1 MSLAHL
7 TLATRDVRRAETFFA
22 GALGWRPVARPDNI
36 GRPAAWLEIAPGQE
50 LHLVEVA
57 DFAPSPFEAEFGRH
71 IAVAFPQREFDDLKR
86 RLLAHGATL
95 IEPERPTPFPRLFF
109 RTADGYVFEVVAA
122 ERRPETPVAAG
133 PPAAAPLPS
142 LGVQRQM
149 EIYLNGLTGQKP
161 AQPLAAEELEERAC
175 AVLPAPAYVYVAGG
189 AGGDET
195 VRANRDAFR
204 RWRIVPR
211 FLRDVARRDLGVEL
225 LGRRLPAPVLLA
237 PVGVQ
242 AMLHPEAELAV
253 ARAARSLGIP
263 MILSCVSSTQ
273 LETVAEALG
282 DSPRWFQ
289 LYWPKDPALAASL
302 VRRAERAG
310 YSALVVTLDTYLYG
324 WRERDL
330 QQAWLPFAHGQG
342 IANYLTD
349 PEFRA
354 ALPAPPESDLGAAA
368 RYFLSVVSNPAL
380 TWDDLAWLRR
390 QTRLPILLK
399 GILHADDA
407 RRAIDHGAAG
417 VIVSNHGGRQIDGAV
432 AALDALPAVAEA
444 VAGRAAVLF
453 DSGIR
458 RGADVFKA
466 LALGARAVLLGRPY
480 CWGLAVD
487 GEEGVREVLRNLLA
501 DVELTLGL
509 AGCASCADVTRDRLT
524 REAGP
529 PAHGPTPLGV
539 GTDPADL

>member
-7 TLATRDVRRAETFFA
+7 TLATRDVRKAEAFFA
-22 GALGWRPVARPDNI
+22 GALGWRPLARPDNI

-57 DFAPSPFEAEFGRH
+57 GFAPSPFEAEFGRH
-71 IAVAFPQREFDDLKR
+71 VALSFPEREFDDLKR

-95 IEPERPTPFPRLFF
+95 IEPERPTPFARLFF
-109 RTADGYVFEVVAA
+109 RNPDGYVFEVVAS
-122 ERRPETPVAAG
+122 ERRPEAAAPAE
-133 PPAAAPLPS
+133 PPAAGAPPLS

-149 EIYLNGLTGQKP
+149 EVYQNGLAGHKP
-161 AQPLAAEELEERAC
+161 AQPFAAEELEERAR
-175 AVLPAPAYVYVAGG
+175 AVLPVPAYVYVAGG
-189 AGGDET
+189 AGGEET

-211 FLRDVARRDLGVEL
+211 FLRDVSRRDLGVEL
-225 LGRRLPAPVLLA
+225 LGQSLPAPVLLA

-242 AMLHPEAELAV
+242 SMLHPEAELAV
-253 ARAARSLGIP
+253 ARAARSLGVP
-263 MILSCVSSTQ
+263 MVLSCVSSTP
-273 LETVAEALG
+273 LEKVAEALG

-302 VRRAERAG
+302 VGRAERAG
-310 YSALVVTLDTYLYG
+310 YSAVVVTLDTYLYG

-330 QQAWLPFAHGQG
+330 QHAWLPFAHGLG

-349 PEFRA
+349 PVFRA
-354 ALPAPPESDLGAAA
+354 ALPAPPEKDPAAAA
-368 RYFLSVVSNPAL
+368 RHFLAVVSNPAL
-380 TWDDLAWLRR
+380 TWDDLSWLRR

-407 RRAIDHGAAG
+407 RRTLEHGAAG
-417 VIVSNHGGRQIDGAV
+417 VIVSNHGGRQVDGAV
-432 AALDALPAVAEA
+432 ASLDALPAVAEA
-444 VAGRAAVLF
+444 VAGRVAVLF
-453 DSGIR
+453 DGGIR

-480 CWGLAVD
+480 LWGLAVG
-487 GEEGVREVLRNLLA
+487 GEAGVREVLRNLLA
-501 DVELTLGL
+501 DTELTLGL
-509 AGCASCADVTRDRLT
+509 AGCASFAEVG
-524 REAGP
+524 REN
-529 PAHGPTPLGV
+529 LV
-539 GTDPADL
+539 EVD